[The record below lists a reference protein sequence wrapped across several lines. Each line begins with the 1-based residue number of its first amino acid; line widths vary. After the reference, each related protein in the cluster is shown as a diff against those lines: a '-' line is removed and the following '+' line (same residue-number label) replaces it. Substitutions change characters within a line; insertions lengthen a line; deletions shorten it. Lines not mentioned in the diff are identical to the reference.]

1 VTRHLVLT
9 LIYYCIITEEDMCT
23 FGEFLAIFLTTHLSR
38 LWLRLYNIEILNCSL
53 THTDIVGLRFL
64 SSYAFADYSYVAR
77 ISVLYS
83 TSPSNHVDRDSSV
96 TFCSSYHAESGD

>member
-1 VTRHLVLT
+1 MYTS
-9 LIYYCIITEEDMCT
+9 
-23 FGEFLAIFLTTHLSR
+23 GEFLAIFLTTHLSR
-38 LWLRLYNIEILNCSL
+38 LWVRLYNIEKLHRSL

-83 TSPSNHVDRDSSV
+83 TYPQQACGQRF
-96 TFCSSYHAESGD
+96 FCYFLQLLSC